1 MATRYDAVISRKDK
15 DGKVRYTKIGA
26 AFPAKD
32 GKDGFNI
39 VLDALPMPNAEGQA
53 WISLYVPKPKE
64 DAEHHD
70 QRSISERAMPKRRD
84 DPISTGRPRQ
94 SDMDDDQIPF
104 APEFR

>member
-1 MATRYDAVISRKDK
+1 MTTRYDAVISRKDK

-53 WISLYVPKPKE
+53 WISLYVPKPK
-64 DAEHHD
+64 
-70 QRSISERAMPKRRD
+70 
-84 DPISTGRPRQ
+84 
-94 SDMDDDQIPF
+94 DDDKRQASARTVANNADMNDDIPF
-104 APEFR
+104 